1 MKNSSPE
8 LSRGILS
15 EQVGFNLRI
24 AYNLVALFF
33 SEAFSELMISPLQFA
48 ILEVALNNK
57 NLSQREL
64 AELIGSQPSVLVK
77 PSLDLE
83 KRGLLE
89 RDRLEDDRRQYRIR
103 LTKDGEA
110 MQAQAR
116 QKIRAVETKLTQ
128 TLTNEERLTLLH
140 LLKKMNQR

>member
-15 EQVGFNLRI
+15 EQIGFNLRV
-24 AYNLVALFF
+24 AYNLVTLFF
-33 SEAFSELMISPLQFA
+33 SEAFSELMISPIQFA

-89 RDRLEDDRRQYRIR
+89 RERLEDDRRQYRVY
-103 LTKDGEA
+103 LTEAGEA
-110 MQAQAR
+110 VQAQAR
-116 QKIRAVETKLTQ
+116 QKIQAVESKLIQ
-128 TLTNEERLTLLH
+128 SLTHEERVTLLH
-140 LLKKMNQR
+140 LLKKINRR